1 MESLVIN
8 ASFWHGRR
16 VFLTGH
22 TGFKGSWL
30 SLWLHNLGANV
41 TGFSLESP
49 TNPCLFKDAN
59 VSSILERNIL
69 GNVCNASKLAKAMQ
83 DSSPEIVIHMA
94 AQSLVQESYVAPYET
109 FNTNVMGTVN
119 LLEAVRKTPSV
130 KVVLNVTSDKCYENI
145 ETDQAYKENN
155 RMGGYDPYSSSKGCA
170 ELISSA
176 YRKSFLNSEG
186 IALATARAGNVI
198 GGGDWASNR
207 IIPDAIRAFTNNKK
221 LEIRSPLSTRPWQH
235 VLEPLSGYLRLCESM
250 LNNPEKY
257 SEGWNFGPGNDSVE
271 SVATLVDILVDCW
284 GEGVGWFKS
293 SDLHP
298 HEAKILKLDSKKA
311 KNELGWT
318 SRWTLKIAL
327 NETALW
333 YKQWQK
339 GKDMNTFTI
348 NQIKKYETYP

>member
-8 ASFWHGRR
+8 TSFWYGRR

-41 TGFSLESP
+41 IGYSLESP

-59 VSSILERNIL
+59 VSSILERNIV

-94 AQSLVQESYVAPYET
+94 AQSLVRESYVAPYET
-109 FNTNVMGTVN
+109 FNTNVMGTVS

-145 ETDQAYKENN
+145 ETDRAYKENN

-186 IALATARAGNVI
+186 IALATGRAGNVI

-207 IIPDAIRAFTNNKK
+207 IIPDAIRAFKNNKK
-221 LEIRSPLSTRPWQH
+221 LEIRSPLSIRPWQH
-235 VLEPLSGYLRLCESM
+235 VLEPLSGYLKLCESM
-250 LNNPEKY
+250 MEHPKKY
-257 SEGWNFGPGNDSVE
+257 SQGWNFGPEDNNVQSVSTIVSILGNY
-271 SVATLVDILVDCW
+271 W
-284 GEGVGWFKS
+284 GEDAQWFISK
-293 SDLHP
+293 DLHP
-298 HEAKILKLDSKKA
+298 HEAKILKLDSSKA
-311 KNELGWT
+311 KIELEW
-318 SRWTLKIAL
+318 SSMWNL
-327 NETALW
+327 ETALHETVLW
-333 YKQWQK
+333 YKEWQK
-339 GKDMNTFTI
+339 GKNVKSFTL
-348 NQIKKYETYP
+348 NQIKKYETQ